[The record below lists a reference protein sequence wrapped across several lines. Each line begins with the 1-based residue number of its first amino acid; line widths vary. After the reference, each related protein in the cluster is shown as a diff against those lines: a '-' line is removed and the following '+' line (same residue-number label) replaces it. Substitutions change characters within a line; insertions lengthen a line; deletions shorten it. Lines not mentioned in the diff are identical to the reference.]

1 MRAVRECPGGCPRA
15 ARPGRKL
22 QVVTAGAAGIAVW
35 TGSDACAMEI
45 LPACPKDV
53 TGAGDALIAGTLFGV
68 ASGLELAD
76 AARLGLAAAAITVE
90 SRASVAENLSVELL
104 HARLAAN
111 RV

>member
-1 MRAVRECPGGCPRA
+1 
-15 ARPGRKL
+15 
-22 QVVTAGAAGIAVW
+22 
-35 TGSDACAMEI
+35 
-45 LPACPKDV
+45 
-53 TGAGDALIAGTLFGV
+53 V